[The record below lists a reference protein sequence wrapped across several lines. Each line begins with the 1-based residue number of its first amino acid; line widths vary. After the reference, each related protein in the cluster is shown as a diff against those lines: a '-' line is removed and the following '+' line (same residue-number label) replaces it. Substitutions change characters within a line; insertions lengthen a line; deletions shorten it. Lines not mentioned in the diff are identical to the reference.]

1 MEAAALAL
9 PASREDDQRWLC
21 RVLTIRACDPFHLL
35 TPPPV
40 ATGLRWWNHGDE
52 NVENAVILPKSR
64 YLPTHPNK
72 AIFIPQ
78 N

>member
-1 MEAAALAL
+1 MAFFRFWCHAG
-9 PASREDDQRWLC
+9 LC
-21 RVLTIRACDPFHLL
+21 RVLTIRAGDPFHLL

-52 NVENAVILPKSR
+52 NVDNAVILPKSR

-72 AIFIPQ
+72 SIFNPQ